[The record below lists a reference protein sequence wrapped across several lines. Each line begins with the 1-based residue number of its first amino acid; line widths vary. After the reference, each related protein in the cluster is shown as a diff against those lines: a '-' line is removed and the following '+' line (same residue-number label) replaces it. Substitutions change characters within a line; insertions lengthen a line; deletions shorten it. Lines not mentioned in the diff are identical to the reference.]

1 MEEAEQA
8 SSLHQLSDDPEG
20 FGGGTDGE
28 EGDEVMVAKSLEHLD
43 FPLELLV
50 VELRV

>member
-20 FGGGTDGE
+20 FGGGADSE
-28 EGDEVMVAKSLEHLD
+28 KGDQVMMAESLQNLD